1 MAQRHGR
8 TPVDSRS
15 GPGDVDARNPGGWRI
30 ARGGARMAPEAPPSA
45 ADRGVD
51 MRIAILGAGNV
62 GGGLGRAF
70 TAVGHD
76 VVFGVRDPESTKT
89 LAALADI
96 PDAEAASP
104 AAAVDGADII
114 VFALRPVA
122 MTATVADLPSLDGRI
137 VIDAMNRLGGD
148 QATSTTQ
155 DLAAI
160 LPGAK
165 LVKAFNTIGFENY
178 ATAAARTVPAAMFIA
193 GDDPDAKRAAM
204 ALASEIGFRPEDAGG
219 LVNAKVLEEM
229 VRIWMALV
237 QVHGRSVA
245 FAISEG

>member
-1 MAQRHGR
+1 
-8 TPVDSRS
+8 
-15 GPGDVDARNPGGWRI
+15 
-30 ARGGARMAPEAPPSA
+30 
-45 ADRGVD
+45 

-96 PDAEAASP
+96 PEAEAAAP
-104 AAAVDGADII
+104 AAAVEGADVI

-122 MTATVADLPSLDGRI
+122 ITATVADLPSLHGRI
-137 VIDAMNRLGGD
+137 VIDAMNRFGGD
-148 QATSTTQ
+148 QATSTTE
-155 DLAAI
+155 DLTAI

-165 LVKAFNTIGFENY
+165 LAKAFNTTGFENF
-178 ATAAARTVPAAMFIA
+178 ATAAARTVPAVMFVA
-193 GDDPDAKRAAM
+193 GDDPDAKRVAM
-204 ALASEIGFRPEDAGG
+204 GLASEIGFRPEDAGG

-229 VRIWMALV
+229 VRIWMTLT
-237 QVHGRSVA
+237 QVYGRTVA